1 MIYVLSLLGSEV
13 AEVAEHESVVGL
25 LGGGVG
31 GASGKIASW
40 SGVTGIQSSPG
51 PEPSA
56 PYLPGAGQ
64 GPCCIMRIFLEP
76 GKVSCT

>member
-1 MIYVLSLLGSEV
+1 MLSLLGSEV

-51 PEPSA
+51 PKPSL
-56 PYLPGAGQ
+56 PYLPGAGH
-64 GPCCIMRIFLEP
+64 GCFIMRIFLEP
-76 GKVSCT
+76 GNASCL